1 MDFESLYSLDIIVV
15 VYVTDH
21 IDIETI
27 HIYGSGLTDE
37 EVSEQAY
44 KCIKATHPQGED
56 AMDGFEV
63 LTIVR

>member
-1 MDFESLYSLDIIVV
+1 METLKELDIIVV

-21 IDIETI
+21 IDIETTHI
-27 HIYGSGLTDE
+27 HGSELSDE